1 MVQVGLKK
9 NGGAIEFNNQTYP
22 VNYVAIEDED
32 EIKAVTDRQGR
43 SARTSFV
50 ILDAQSIKNT
60 ATAENKGYDGGKKI
74 SVIKRHLAV
83 DITDR
88 DGAIALVTLNLEQFK
103 LVRTMMVDS
112 GYTGQNFANE
122 ISSLTSAKVIVVKRN
137 ELHQFSVIPQ
147 RWLIERSF
155 SWLENYHRLWRN
167 CERKL
172 NTSLMMVSLAFI
184 RLLLKR
190 Y

>member
-1 MVQVGLKK
+1 M
-9 NGGAIEFNNQTYP
+9 TR
-22 VNYVAIEDED
+22 VNVS
-32 EIKAVTDRQGR
+32 DR
-43 SARTSFV
+43 
-50 ILDAQSIKNT
+50 N
-60 ATAENKGYDGGKKI
+60 
-74 SVIKRHLAV
+74 
-83 DITDR
+83 
-88 DGAIALVTLNLEQFK
+88 GAIALVTLNLEQFK

-112 GYTGQNFANE
+112 GYTGQNVANE

-155 SWLENYHRLWRN
+155 SWLGNYHRLWHN
-167 CERKL
+167 CERNLK
-172 NTSLMMVSLAFI
+172 TSLMMVSLAFI

>member
-1 MVQVGLKK
+1 MKLIFFNSGFKK
-9 NGGAIEFNNQTYP
+9 I
-22 VNYVAIEDED
+22 VADRRL
-32 EIKAVTDRQGR
+32 RQGR

-74 SVIKRHLAV
+74 SGIKRHLAV
-83 DITDR
+83 DINGFPQAIHITRANITDR

-155 SWLENYHRLWRN
+155 SWLGNYHRLWRN

>member
-1 MVQVGLKK
+1 MTK
-9 NGGAIEFNNQTYP
+9 NQKI
-22 VNYVAIEDED
+22 VADRRL
-32 EIKAVTDRQGR
+32 RQGR

-74 SVIKRHLAV
+74 SGIKRHLAV
-83 DITDR
+83 DINGFPQAIHITRANITDR

-122 ISSLTSAKVIVVKRN
+122 ISSLTSAKVIVVK
-137 ELHQFSVIPQ
+137 
-147 RWLIERSF
+147 
-155 SWLENYHRLWRN
+155 
-167 CERKL
+167 
-172 NTSLMMVSLAFI
+172 
-184 RLLLKR
+184 
-190 Y
+190 

>member
-1 MVQVGLKK
+1 MRSCAL
-9 NGGAIEFNNQTYP
+9 
-22 VNYVAIEDED
+22 
-32 EIKAVTDRQGR
+32 KAVAKNVHMTRVNVSDR
-43 SARTSFV
+43 
-50 ILDAQSIKNT
+50 N
-60 ATAENKGYDGGKKI
+60 
-74 SVIKRHLAV
+74 
-83 DITDR
+83 
-88 DGAIALVTLNLEQFK
+88 GAIALVTLNLEQFK

-155 SWLENYHRLWRN
+155 SWLGNYHRLWHN
-167 CERKL
+167 CERERKL

>member
-1 MVQVGLKK
+1 
-9 NGGAIEFNNQTYP
+9 
-22 VNYVAIEDED
+22 
-32 EIKAVTDRQGR
+32 
-43 SARTSFV
+43 
-50 ILDAQSIKNT
+50 
-60 ATAENKGYDGGKKI
+60 
-74 SVIKRHLAV
+74 
-83 DITDR
+83 
-88 DGAIALVTLNLEQFK
+88 
-103 LVRTMMVDS
+103 MMVDS

-172 NTSLMMVSLAFI
+172 NTSVVS
-184 RLLLKR
+184 

>member
-1 MVQVGLKK
+1 MYFRGYFSADYPKWSTVYYYWMSWSKAPTPDKPALLTQVL
-9 NGGAIEFNNQTYP
+9 
-22 VNYVAIEDED
+22 
-32 EIKAVTDRQGR
+32 R

-74 SVIKRHLAV
+74 SGIKRHLAV
-83 DITDR
+83 DINGFPQAIHITRANITDR

-122 ISSLTSAKVIVVKRN
+122 ISSLTSAKVIVVK
-137 ELHQFSVIPQ
+137 
-147 RWLIERSF
+147 
-155 SWLENYHRLWRN
+155 
-167 CERKL
+167 
-172 NTSLMMVSLAFI
+172 
-184 RLLLKR
+184 
-190 Y
+190 

>member
-1 MVQVGLKK
+1 NSGFKK
-9 NGGAIEFNNQTYP
+9 I
-22 VNYVAIEDED
+22 VADRRL
-32 EIKAVTDRQGR
+32 RQGR

-74 SVIKRHLAV
+74 SGIKRHLAV
-83 DITDR
+83 DINGFPQAIHITRANITDR

-122 ISSLTSAKVIVVKRN
+122 ISSLTSAKVIVVKEMSYTNFRLSPN
-137 ELHQFSVIPQ
+137 GGSLNVHLVGWEIIIVYGVTVSVSST
-147 RWLIERSF
+147 L
-155 SWLENYHRLWRN
+155 
-167 CERKL
+167 
-172 NTSLMMVSLAFI
+172 VS
-184 RLLLKR
+184 
-190 Y
+190 

>member
-1 MVQVGLKK
+1 
-9 NGGAIEFNNQTYP
+9 
-22 VNYVAIEDED
+22 
-32 EIKAVTDRQGR
+32 
-43 SARTSFV
+43 
-50 ILDAQSIKNT
+50 
-60 ATAENKGYDGGKKI
+60 
-74 SVIKRHLAV
+74 
-83 DITDR
+83 
-88 DGAIALVTLNLEQFK
+88 
-103 LVRTMMVDS
+103 MMVDS

-122 ISSLTSAKVIVVKRN
+122 ISSLTSTKVIVIKRN
-137 ELHQFSVIPQ
+137 ELPQFSQ

-155 SWLENYHRLWRN
+155 SWLGNYHRLWRN